1 MADEIV
7 YNSLITT
14 IANREKVANTTQ
26 CGIFAAIVF
35 EKLTDE
41 DLDTTAT
48 FTKQNVGYNH
58 LQLLI
63 MKLSPFGNFLI
74 IGFSRTITI

>member
-41 DLDTTAT
+41 DPDTAT